1 MNINDLTIGQAKEL
15 AALFSGAQQ
24 QQQPTSLNSM
34 VGKKCVIRTY
44 SAGVWF
50 GEVAEKSGNEV
61 IVKNARRMWKWW
73 AAEGIS
79 LSAVALHGIRH
90 DQSKIVES
98 VPTVWLEAIEL
109 IPAND
114 KAIASIEGAP
124 NVQAE

>member
-15 AALFSGAQQ
+15 TALFGNAQT
-24 QQQPTSLNSM
+24 QQPVSLNSI
-34 VGKKCVIRTY
+34 VGKKCVIRTN

-61 IVKNARRMWKWW
+61 VVKDARRMWKWW

-90 DQSKIVES
+90 DKSKIIES
-98 VPTVWLEAIEL
+98 VPAVWLEAIEL
-109 IPAND
+109 IPASD
-114 KAIASIEGAP
+114 KAIANIEGAP